1 MFKYFYDGF
10 IVKYICIFQIFLL
23 RQSKYFYVTVGP
35 AAHEPAAD
43 EQQHRRGDG
52 SQGLLHL
59 DRVGRDGG
67 AGAEEREVLPLL
79 RGGPSIT

>member
-1 MFKYFYDGF
+1 MFPN
-10 IVKYICIFQIFLL
+10 IFTTT
-23 RQSKYFYVTVGP
+23 SKYFYATVGP

-43 EQQHRRGDG
+43 EQQHRRGHG
-52 SQGLLHL
+52 PQGLLHL